1 MWIYQLSC
9 DVQTPEPQEKGRG
22 EALEILDQPWLGA
35 RESFFP
41 LCKLI
46 FSYTVWL
53 VYKEEETC
61 SDRLHCEGG
70 KESVYEWRCAAEP
83 PQQVAG

>member
-1 MWIYQLSC
+1 MFKLQNLM
-9 DVQTPEPQEKGRG
+9 KRG
-22 EALEILDQPWLGA
+22 WGEGLEPWLGA

-41 LCKLI
+41 LYKLI

-61 SDRLHCEGG
+61 TDGLHCVKEGRRVCM
-70 KESVYEWRCAAEP
+70 KWPCAAEP
-83 PQQVAG
+83 PQQVSE